1 MDNKKNSWG
10 GARANTGGAREGSG
24 RKRITEDRLDIKLY
38 MRVSEKEQLLIKEKA
53 EQNKVSVSQYIRDAV
68 LKELNI

>member
-1 MDNKKNSWG
+1 MDNKKNGWG
-10 GARANTGGAREGSG
+10 GARANSG
-24 RKRITEDRLDIKLY
+24 PKRKTEDRLDIKLY

-53 EQNKVSVSQYIRDAV
+53 EQNNVSVSQYIRDTV

>member
-1 MDNKKNSWG
+1 
-10 GARANTGGAREGSG
+10 
-24 RKRITEDRLDIKLY
+24 

-53 EQNKVSVSQYIRDAV
+53 EQNNVSVSQYIRDAV